1 MRVVYRGTISRV
13 RSSFS
18 FGVSSCVHGCVLAW
32 VILGGSGQPRE
43 RAQSIYNR
51 EIRPYEKKIVW
62 YSLQEKLPEIAPADT
77 QAGARAAR
85 AHAKAPQTM
94 VAGARD
100 DARPA
105 PLIWAPEPEVTAP
118 KELPLPNVVAVTPK
132 VVRPF
137 LAPKVTAPVAPPVAP
152 LPDAPNV
159 TAADLKPA
167 LPLPA
172 LKPKVVRPFLAPA
185 VKAPAPPPVAEL
197 KDAPNAAVAE
207 LKPALPLPALKPKVV
222 RPFLAP
228 SDEKQRSGPQVGTP
242 VAAPIELP
250 EAPNVP
256 VADLK
261 PALPLPALKP
271 KVVRP
276 FLAPSV
282 KAPAPPPVAPLPEA
296 PNVAAV
302 DLKPALPLPEV
313 MPSGPR
319 RAFAPPPVRMQR
331 QAMLPLPEGP
341 QAEIVVEPDAL
352 PFPAAGPRPQAR
364 AFNAP
369 PAKPRAV
376 TAVGLPAAPELAAVS
391 TPKAGLDKVPRG
403 YSPPKLPARPETAPA
418 IHAEPAAV
426 PVVPGAMGGASLAIV
441 GLNPARTTVVPAP
454 PASRAA
460 GFSAGPEP
468 RAEGDTGAKN
478 FALVNVPGLVV
489 SNGAKD
495 TRPTMAATFSPT
507 SRENLLA
514 AARVSKGAA
523 PKVPVELGGTYAPV
537 PDPRFAGRVVYTM
550 AVQMPNVTSYSGS
563 WLVWYA
569 ERVPE
574 PGGAAPR
581 EMRPPEVVRK
591 VDPKYVAAAAA
602 DRVEGTVRLFGVIG
616 KDGHVGGIAL
626 LRQLDDRLDR
636 TAQEALAKW
645 EFTPAMRDGV
655 AVDVDAIF
663 EIPFHLAPR
672 PKPKPQPQP

>member
-1 MRVVYRGTISRV
+1 MRVVYRGTTGRV

-18 FGVSSCVHGCVLAW
+18 FGVSGCVHGCVLAW

-43 RAQSIYNR
+43 RAQSIYDR

-77 QAGARAAR
+77 QADARAAR
-85 AHAKAPQTM
+85 ARVKAPQTM
-94 VAGARD
+94 VAGDRD
-100 DARPA
+100 DARAA
-105 PLIWAPEPEVTAP
+105 PLIWAPEPEVAAP
-118 KELPLPNVVAVTPK
+118 KEVPLPNVVAVTPK

-137 LAPKVTAPVAPPVAP
+137 LAPPVKAPVVPPVVPLQDAPNVTAADLKPALPLPAVTPKVVRPFLVPSVKAPEPPPVAP
-152 LPDAPNV
+152 LQDAPNV

-172 LKPKVVRPFLAPA
+172 LQPKVVRPFLAPA
-185 VKAPAPPPVAEL
+185 DVKRSLTVAAPIGLP
-197 KDAPNAAVAE
+197 DAPNVAVGD
-207 LKPALPLPALKPKVV
+207 P
-222 RPFLAP
+222 
-228 SDEKQRSGPQVGTP
+228 SGPQVGTP
-242 VAAPIELP
+242 VAALIGE
-250 EAPNVP
+250 P
-256 VADLK
+256 VT
-261 PALPLPALKP
+261 
-271 KVVRP
+271 
-276 FLAPSV
+276 
-282 KAPAPPPVAPLPEA
+282 
-296 PNVAAV
+296 
-302 DLKPALPLPEV
+302 
-313 MPSGPR
+313 PSGPR
-319 RAFAPPPVRMQR
+319 RAFAPPPDVRMQR
-331 QAMLPLPEGP
+331 PAMLPLPEGP
-341 QAEIVVEPDAL
+341 QAEMVVEPNAL
-352 PFPAAGPRPQAR
+352 PFPSAGPRPQAR
-364 AFNAP
+364 PFTPP
-369 PAKPRAV
+369 PAKPRAA
-376 TAVGLPAAPELAAVS
+376 TAVGLPAAPDLAAVS
-391 TPKAGLDKVPRG
+391 VPKAGLDKVPRG

-626 LRQLDDRLDR
+626 LQIGR
-636 TAQEALAKW
+636 AH
-645 EFTPAMRDGV
+645 V
-655 AVDVDAIF
+655 
-663 EIPFHLAPR
+663 
-672 PKPKPQPQP
+672 

>member
-1 MRVVYRGTISRV
+1 MRVVYRGTPGQG
-13 RSSFS
+13 RSSFP
-18 FGVSSCVHGCVLAW
+18 FGVSGCVHGCVLAW
-32 VILGGSGQPRE
+32 VILGGSGQSRE
-43 RAQSIYNR
+43 RARSIYDR

-62 YSLQEKLPEIAPADT
+62 YSLREKLPEIAPADT
-77 QAGARAAR
+77 QAGTRTARAR
-85 AHAKAPQTM
+85 VKAPQTM

-105 PLIWAPEPEVTAP
+105 PLIWAPEPEVAAP
-118 KELPLPNVVAVTPK
+118 KEMPLPNVVAVTPK

-137 LAPKVTAPVAPPVAP
+137 LAPPVKTPVAPPVVPLQDAPSVTVTDLKPALPLPALKPKVVRPFLAPALKTPAAPPVAP
-152 LPDAPNV
+152 LQDAPNV
-159 TAADLKPA
+159 TVADLKPA

-185 VKAPAPPPVAEL
+185 VKTPAAPPVVPL
-197 KDAPNAAVAE
+197 QDAPNVT
-207 LKPALPLPALKPKVV
+207 V
-222 RPFLAP
+222 
-228 SDEKQRSGPQVGTP
+228 
-242 VAAPIELP
+242 
-250 EAPNVP
+250 
-256 VADLK
+256 
-261 PALPLPALKP
+261 
-271 KVVRP
+271 
-276 FLAPSV
+276 
-282 KAPAPPPVAPLPEA
+282 
-296 PNVAAV
+296 V
-302 DLKPALPLPEV
+302 DLKLALPLPEV
-313 MPSGPR
+313 TLSGPR
-319 RAFAPPPVRMQR
+319 RAFAPPPNVRMQR

-341 QAEIVVEPDAL
+341 QAEMVVEPDAL
-352 PFPAAGPRPQAR
+352 PFSGAGPRPQAR
-364 AFNAP
+364 AFTVP

-391 TPKAGLDKVPRG
+391 APRAGLDKVPRG
-403 YSPPKLPARPETAPA
+403 YSPPKLPAKPESAPA
-418 IHAEPAAV
+418 IHAEPPAV
-426 PVVPGAMGGASLAIV
+426 PAVPGALGGATLAIV
-441 GLNPARTTVVPAP
+441 GLNPARTTEVPKP

-468 RAEGDTGAKN
+468 RAEGETGARN

-495 TRPTMAATFSPT
+495 TKPTIAATFSPT

-514 AARVSKGAA
+514 AARVSKGTV
-523 PKVPVELGGTYAPV
+523 PRVPVELGGAYAPV

-550 AVQMPNVTSYSGS
+550 AIQMPNVTSFSGS
-563 WLVWYA
+563 WLVWFA
-569 ERVPE
+569 ERLPD
-574 PGGAAPR
+574 PGGVAPR
-581 EMRPPEVVRK
+581 VMRPPEVVRK

-616 KDGHVGGIAL
+616 KDGHVGGITL

-645 EFTPAMRDGV
+645 EFTPALRDGV

>member
-1 MRVVYRGTISRV
+1 MRVVYRGTPCRV
-13 RSSFS
+13 RSSFP
-18 FGVSSCVHGCVLAW
+18 FGVSGCVHGCVLAW

-43 RAQSIYNR
+43 RAQSIYDR

-77 QAGARAAR
+77 RADGRAPRARV
-85 AHAKAPQTM
+85 KAPQTM

-105 PLIWAPEPEVTAP
+105 PLIWAPEPEVAAP
-118 KELPLPNVVAVTPK
+118 KEMPLPNVVAVTPK

-137 LAPKVTAPVAPPVAP
+137 LAPPVKAPVLPPVAS
-152 LPDAPNV
+152 LQDAPNV

-172 LKPKVVRPFLAPA
+172 LKPKVVRPFL
-185 VKAPAPPPVAEL
+185 V
-197 KDAPNAAVAE
+197 
-207 LKPALPLPALKPKVV
+207 PK
-222 RPFLAP
+222 
-228 SDEKQRSGPQVGTP
+228 DEKQRSLT
-242 VAAPIELP
+242 VAAPIGLP
-250 EAPNVP
+250 EAPNVA

-276 FLAPSV
+276 FQVPSV
-282 KAPAPPPVAPLPEA
+282 KAPAPSPAAPLQDA
-296 PNVAAV
+296 PNVAVAN
-302 DLKPALPLPEV
+302 LKPALPLPEV
-313 MPSGPR
+313 TPSGPR
-319 RAFAPPPVRMQR
+319 RAFASPPNVRVQR
-331 QAMLPLPEGP
+331 QVMLPLPEGP
-341 QAEIVVEPDAL
+341 QAEMAVEPNAL
-352 PFPAAGPRPQAR
+352 PFQGAGPRPQAR
-364 AFNAP
+364 PFIPP
-369 PAKPRAV
+369 PAKPRVV

-391 TPKAGLDKVPRG
+391 APRAGLDRVPRG

-418 IHAEPAAV
+418 IGAEPPAV
-426 PVVPGAMGGASLAIV
+426 PPVSGAMGGATLAIV
-441 GLNPARTTVVPAP
+441 GLNPARTTVVPKP

-468 RAEGDTGAKN
+468 RAEGDTGAKK

-495 TRPTMAATFSPT
+495 TQPTIAATFSPT

-514 AARVSKGAA
+514 AARVSKGAG
-523 PKVPVELGGTYAPV
+523 PKVPVELGGAYAAAL
-537 PDPRFAGRVVYTM
+537 DPRFAGRVVYTM
-550 AVQMPNVTSYSGS
+550 AVQMPNVTSFSGS

-569 ERVPE
+569 ERVADA
-574 PGGAAPR
+574 GNVALR
-581 EMRPPEVVRK
+581 VMRPPEVVRK

-672 PKPKPQPQP
+672 PKPKAQPQP

>member
-1 MRVVYRGTISRV
+1 V
-13 RSSFS
+13 
-18 FGVSSCVHGCVLAW
+18 
-32 VILGGSGQPRE
+32 
-43 RAQSIYNR
+43 
-51 EIRPYEKKIVW
+51 
-62 YSLQEKLPEIAPADT
+62 
-77 QAGARAAR
+77 
-85 AHAKAPQTM
+85 KAP
-94 VAGARD
+94 V
-100 DARPA
+100 
-105 PLIWAPEPEVTAP
+105 L
-118 KELPLPNVVAVTPK
+118 
-132 VVRPF
+132 
-137 LAPKVTAPVAPPVAP
+137 PPVVP
-152 LPDAPNV
+152 LQDAPNV

-172 LKPKVVRPFLAPA
+172 VTPKVVRPFLVPS
-185 VKAPAPPPVAEL
+185 VKAPEPPPVAPL
-197 KDAPNAAVAE
+197 QDAPNVAVVE
-207 LKPALPLPALKPKVV
+207 
-222 RPFLAP
+222 
-228 SDEKQRSGPQVGTP
+228 RSGPQVGTP
-242 VAAPIELP
+242 VAALIG
-250 EAPNVP
+250 EAVT
-256 VADLK
+256 
-261 PALPLPALKP
+261 
-271 KVVRP
+271 
-276 FLAPSV
+276 
-282 KAPAPPPVAPLPEA
+282 
-296 PNVAAV
+296 
-302 DLKPALPLPEV
+302 
-313 MPSGPR
+313 PSGPR
-319 RAFAPPPVRMQR
+319 RAFAPPPNVRMQR

-341 QAEIVVEPDAL
+341 QAELVVEPNAL
-352 PFPAAGPRPQAR
+352 PFAAAGPRPQAKP
-364 AFNAP
+364 FTP
-369 PAKPRAV
+369 PAAKSRAA
-376 TAVGLPAAPELAAVS
+376 TAVGLPEAPSVSAVAKHRSGPQVGTPVAAPIGT
-391 TPKAGLDKVPRG
+391 TPAMPLPAPVLNAEPPAVPR
-403 YSPPKLPARPETAPA
+403 
-418 IHAEPAAV
+418 
-426 PVVPGAMGGASLAIV
+426 VPGAMGAVSLAIV
-441 GLNPARTTVVPAP
+441 GLNPARTTEVPKP

-468 RAEGDTGAKN
+468 RAEGDTGAKK

-672 PKPKPQPQP
+672 PKPKAPPQP

>member
-1 MRVVYRGTISRV
+1 
-13 RSSFS
+13 
-18 FGVSSCVHGCVLAW
+18 VLAW

-43 RAQSIYNR
+43 RARSIYDR
-51 EIRPYEKKIVW
+51 EIRPNEKKIVW

-85 AHAKAPQTM
+85 ARVKAPQTM

-105 PLIWAPEPEVTAP
+105 PLIWAPEPEVAAP
-118 KELPLPNVVAVTPK
+118 KEIPLPNVVAVTPK

-137 LAPKVTAPVAPPVAP
+137 LAPPVAP
-152 LPDAPNV
+152 LQEAPNV
-159 TAADLKPA
+159 T
-167 LPLPA
+167 
-172 LKPKVVRPFLAPA
+172 
-185 VKAPAPPPVAEL
+185 
-197 KDAPNAAVAE
+197 
-207 LKPALPLPALKPKVV
+207 
-222 RPFLAP
+222 
-228 SDEKQRSGPQVGTP
+228 
-242 VAAPIELP
+242 
-250 EAPNVP
+250 

-276 FLAPSV
+276 FLVPAV
-282 KAPAPPPVAPLPEA
+282 KTPAPPPVAPLQEA
-296 PNVAAV
+296 PSVTVA

-313 MPSGPR
+313 TPSGPR
-319 RAFAPPPVRMQR
+319 RAFAPPPSVRMQR

-341 QAEIVVEPDAL
+341 QAEMVVEPDAL
-352 PFPAAGPRPQAR
+352 PFSGAGPRPQAR
-364 AFNAP
+364 AFNVP

-376 TAVGLPAAPELAAVS
+376 TALGLPAAPELAAVS
-391 TPKAGLDKVPRG
+391 APRAGLDKVPRG
-403 YSPPKLPARPETAPA
+403 YSPPKLPAKPESAPA
-418 IHAEPAAV
+418 IHAEPPAVPAV
-426 PVVPGAMGGASLAIV
+426 PVTLGGATLAIV
-441 GLNPARTTVVPAP
+441 GLNPARTTEVPKP

-478 FALVNVPGLVV
+478 LALVNVPGLVV

-495 TRPTMAATFSPT
+495 TKPTIAATFSPT

-514 AARVSKGAA
+514 AARVSKGAT
-523 PKVPVELGGTYAPV
+523 PRVPVGLGGAYAPA

-550 AVQMPNVTSYSGS
+550 AIQMPNVTSFSGS
-563 WLVWYA
+563 WLVWFA
-569 ERVPE
+569 ERVPD
-574 PGGAAPR
+574 PGGVAPR

-602 DRVEGTVRLFGVIG
+602 DRVQGTVRLFGVIG

-636 TAQEALAKW
+636 SAQEALAKW
-645 EFTPAMRDGV
+645 EFTPALRDGV